1 MLQCKNKFWL
11 ENLPDLFCSMSVIP
25 MTGMSNE
32 AQMNAF
38 TRLLF
43 AVFMILLILGF
54 KYSGVFL
61 VFSLIFVIIIYYV
74 TTKKMEYFQTKE
86 QFTPPDPQNHTS
98 AKQNT
103 DIQAHQQRG
112 QPSEER
118 FSAEYYT
125 PKSYPPLKKTDFVQG
140 GGGAIGIKSQAHI
153 WCDDS
158 VQMDFNDPTFISKNQ
173 RLVGKP
179 NPKTLVKPVIVPP
192 ITDLGYWRANNLIT
206 HSAINEQSQFDAY
219 QSGYQ
224 VSTCCGSLINK
235 ELVPEQDPL
244 AYAVPLNEGFDISR
258 RQPAHT
264 PHGGTVIEHFGPR
277 VLNTAPAEWPAPVM
291 PEQSGQ
297 MNTACGYNPEQI
309 FTSGLPS
316 NFAAGNCQ
324 KDPIMKPYNQNLYNQ
339 TVMPGV
345 YQTSQVNEPINSN
358 MGISFTQQWEPTTC
372 KTDMQTGDVFY
383 TEHDPRIVEPA
394 IVEPNAALMSS
405 VDMSNIYDP
414 RHTGYGTSYR
424 SYTDDLTGQPKF
436 YYDDI
441 DAVKMPNYITRSNID
456 FAPFA
461 DTYGPAP
468 AGEAFGNEFNS
479 DIHALAND
487 AFLRASLQQRTD
499 LTVRQMHKANV
510 RQAQL
515 RQAPIRTNGSA
526 STSGMGSCR

>member
-1 MLQCKNKFWL
+1 
-11 ENLPDLFCSMSVIP
+11 MSVIP
-25 MTGMSNE
+25 MTGMSTE
-32 AQMNAF
+32 AQMNAL

-43 AVFMILLILGF
+43 AVFLILLLFGF

-61 VFSLIFVIIIYYV
+61 IFSLVFVIIIYYV
-74 TTKKMEYFQTKE
+74 TTKKMETFQTKE
-86 QFTPPDPQNHTS
+86 QFTS
-98 AKQNT
+98 AQTNRE
-103 DIQAHQQRG
+103 IRHPQAHHPRET
-112 QPSEER
+112 PPPKSFSAEYYTPKS

-125 PKSYPPLKKTDFVQG
+125 PKSYPTLEKTDFVKG
-140 GGGAIGIKSQAHI
+140 GGNTLGIRSQAHL

-158 VQMDFNDPTFISKNQ
+158 VQMNFNDPPTSKNQ
-173 RLVGKP
+173 RLVGQA
-179 NPKTLVKPVIVPP
+179 NPKTLVNPIIVPP
-192 ITDLGYWRANNLIT
+192 ISDLEYWRANNLIT

-224 VSTCCGSLINK
+224 VSTCCGSLRNK
-235 ELVPEQDPL
+235 VLVPQQDPL
-244 AYAVPLNEGFDISR
+244 AYAVPLNQGVEMYQ
-258 RQPAHT
+258 RQPT
-264 PHGGTVIEHFGPR
+264 QSPHGDTVIEHFGPR
-277 VLNTAPAEWPAPVM
+277 VLTTAPGEWPAPVM
-291 PEQSGQ
+291 PEQPGQ

-309 FTSGLPS
+309 FTAGLPS

-324 KDPIMKPYNQNLYNQ
+324 KDPLMKPYNQNLYNQ

-345 YQTSQVNEPINSN
+345 YQTNQVNEPINSN

-394 IVEPNAALMSS
+394 IVEPNAALMTS
-405 VDMSNIYDP
+405 VDIANIYDP

-441 DAVKMPNYITRSNID
+441 DAVRMPNYITRSNID

-461 DTYGPAP
+461 DSYGPAP

-487 AFLRASLQQRTD
+487 AFLRASLQQRTE
-499 LTVRQMHKANV
+499 LTTRLMHKANV

-526 STSGMGSCR
+526 STSGMGSCK